1 MSTAKS
7 SQPRLGL
14 RDLRKV
20 REDMEHERYMTLRRE
35 QHRLG
40 LWAPESK
47 LREEARKYANESCR
61 LLLARHNEA
70 IEA

>member
-1 MSTAKS
+1 
-7 SQPRLGL
+7 
-14 RDLRKV
+14 
-20 REDMEHERYMTLRRE
+20 MEHERYMTLRRE